1 MSAINFPII
10 VVRKFSTNAVVLSP
24 ALTSDNLPLLPD
36 YDWASGRCDVAFRA
50 PSIESLQPRRWCV
63 FGVPDGRGI
72 RRSRADEELR
82 QDEDTSSA
90 GQTVSRV
97 YVFAAAGCQ

>member
-36 YDWASGRCDVAFRA
+36 YDWAFRKVRRGVQSAFH
-50 PSIESLQPRRWCV
+50 
-63 FGVPDGRGI
+63 
-72 RRSRADEELR
+72 
-82 QDEDTSSA
+82 
-90 GQTVSRV
+90 
-97 YVFAAAGCQ
+97 